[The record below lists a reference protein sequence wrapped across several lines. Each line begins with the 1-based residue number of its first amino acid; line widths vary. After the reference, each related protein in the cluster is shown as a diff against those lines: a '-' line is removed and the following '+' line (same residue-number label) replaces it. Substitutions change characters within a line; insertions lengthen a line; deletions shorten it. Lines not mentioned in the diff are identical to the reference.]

1 MSIIK
6 EKFILTLSYEMSVD
20 TSTGEILETKLID
33 RKVNKPNVKTSK
45 KVVTEDFD
53 TEPKLFLEENK
64 YRLNNVAV
72 KLMHLEAD
80 AKLNIKYE
88 QGENGDTPIIGTSEA
103 FGVKEGNKI
112 TGSNTVAYRGAKNAE
127 LAKYGDEF
135 IISPHPDKPEL
146 FILSSTSKKPVQEAI
161 IDEKAKEDIGLP
173 FDLDLKD
180 LVNDED
186 SNLTEIDSNFFK
198 L

>member
-33 RKVNKPNVKTSK
+33 RKVDKPSVKASK

-64 YRLNNVAV
+64 YRLNNAAV

-135 IISPHPDKPEL
+135 ILSPHPDKPEL

>member
-1 MSIIK
+1 MSI
-6 EKFILTLSYEMSVD
+6 D

-33 RKVNKPNVKTSK
+33 RKVDNSDIKTKKSSNKK
-45 KVVTEDFD
+45 KVVQDEDD
-53 TEPKLFLEENK
+53 EPKLFLEENK
-64 YRLNNVAV
+64 YRLNNAAIE
-72 KLMHLEAD
+72 LMHLEVD

-88 QGENGDTPIIGTSEA
+88 QREDGDVPIIGTSEA

-112 TGSNTVAYRGAKNAE
+112 TGSNTVAYRGIKNAE
-127 LAKYGDEF
+127 LAKYGNEF

-146 FILSSTSKKPVQEAI
+146 FILSSISKKPIQETAA
-161 IDEKAKEDIGLP
+161 DEKPKEDIGLP

-180 LVNDED
+180 LINDED

>member
-33 RKVNKPNVKTSK
+33 RKVDKPNVKASK
-45 KVVTEDFD
+45 KVITEDFD
-53 TEPKLFLEENK
+53 KEPKLFLEENK
-64 YRLNNVAV
+64 YRLNNAAV

-127 LAKYGDEF
+127 LAKYGNEF